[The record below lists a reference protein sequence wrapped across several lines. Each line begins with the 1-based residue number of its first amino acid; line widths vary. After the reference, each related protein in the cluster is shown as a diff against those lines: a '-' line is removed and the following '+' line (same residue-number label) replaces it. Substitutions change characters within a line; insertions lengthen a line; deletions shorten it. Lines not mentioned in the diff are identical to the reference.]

1 MTNIGTR
8 VRFADKHAT
17 TNFHKTSRF
26 LQVPGKSQKEKAEKM
41 IHHQCPLPPH
51 VYLSW
56 NTVYYLSQH
65 IGAAESGD
73 DV

>member
-1 MTNIGTR
+1 
-8 VRFADKHAT
+8 
-17 TNFHKTSRF
+17 
-26 LQVPGKSQKEKAEKM
+26 M

-56 NTVYYLSQH
+56 NKVYYLSQH